1 VIARIWHGWSTG
13 ERADAYERL
22 VSEEVLPSIHRIEG
36 FVGYDLLRA
45 DREDG
50 ETEFVT
56 VTYFESL
63 DAVRAFAGEDY
74 EAAVVPAEARQLLT
88 RFEERSRH
96 YEVLAEE
103 RVDSRGRR

>member
-13 ERADAYERL
+13 EKADAYERL
-22 VSEEVLPSIHRIEG
+22 VSEEVLPSIHRIDG

-45 DREDG
+45 DRENG

-63 DAVRAFAGEDY
+63 DAIRAFAGEDY
-74 EAAVVPAEARQLLT
+74 GAAVVPHEARELLT
-88 RFEERSRH
+88 RFDERSRH
-96 YEVLAEE
+96 YEVLAKK
-103 RVDSRGRR
+103 DG

>member
-1 VIARIWHGWSTG
+1 MIARIWHGWSTG
-13 ERADAYERL
+13 ESADAYERL

-36 FVGYDLLRA
+36 FVGYELFRGDS
-45 DREDG
+45 DG
-50 ETEFVT
+50 ESEFVT

-74 EAAVVPAEARQLLT
+74 ELAVVPPEARELLT

-96 YEVLAEE
+96 YEVLAKT
-103 RVDSRGRR
+103 SG

>member
-13 ERADAYERL
+13 EKADAYERL
-22 VSEEVLPSIHRIEG
+22 VSEEVLPSIHRIDG

-45 DREDG
+45 DQEDG
-50 ETEFVT
+50 EAEFVT

-74 EAAVVPAEARQLLT
+74 EAAVVPHEARELLA
-88 RFEERSRH
+88 RFDERSRH
-96 YEVLAEE
+96 YEVLAKK
-103 RVDSRGRR
+103 DG